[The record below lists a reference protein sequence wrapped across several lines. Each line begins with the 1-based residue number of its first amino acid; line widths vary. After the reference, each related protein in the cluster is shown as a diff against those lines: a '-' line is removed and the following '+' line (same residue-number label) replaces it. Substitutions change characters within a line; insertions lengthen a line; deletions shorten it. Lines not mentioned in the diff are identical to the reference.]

1 MAFITKLAREKNLI
15 IVATIHQPSSK
26 VYDNFDQ
33 VLSSLLLVESLHVTC
48 HSIVFTLP
56 CLSAGCM
63 L

>member
-33 VLSSLLLVESLHVTC
+33 VRSRPFS
-48 HSIVFTLP
+48 
-56 CLSAGCM
+56 
-63 L
+63 